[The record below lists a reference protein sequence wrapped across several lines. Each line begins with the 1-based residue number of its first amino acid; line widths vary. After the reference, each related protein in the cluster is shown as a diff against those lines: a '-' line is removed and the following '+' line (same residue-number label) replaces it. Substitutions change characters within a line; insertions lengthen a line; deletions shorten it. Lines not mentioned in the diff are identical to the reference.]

1 MSFAVSF
8 PIVSFP
14 SDGRTISSTI
24 PTEEIFFASSICI
37 GIKSSSSES
46 ILIKSSFGILLFED
60 INFSFGIF
68 IVKITG
74 SSVACVGIPFNW
86 IVKNGHLIPETI
98 SETVAVT
105 PSGILGNHSVTSS
118 FSFKLFQSYV
128 LFIAISKDFSLLIS
142 LYWTNLNPNWFVSS
156 TITKSAPYV
165 EGIYKLIGR
174 VSYISSGLS
183 GSSFVF
189 GNVTWTLAKP
199 PFT

>member
-14 SDGRTISSTI
+14 SDGRRISSTI

-46 ILIKSSFGILLFED
+46 IL

-142 LYWTNLNPNWFVSS
+142 LYWTSLNPNWFVLS

-183 GSSFVF
+183 GLSGSSFVF